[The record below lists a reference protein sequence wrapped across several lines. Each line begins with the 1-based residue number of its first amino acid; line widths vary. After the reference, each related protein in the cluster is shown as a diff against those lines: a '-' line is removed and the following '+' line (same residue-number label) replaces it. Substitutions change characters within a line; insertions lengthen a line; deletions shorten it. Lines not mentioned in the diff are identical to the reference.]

1 MLMSD
6 MVDRRTLLKGAAAT
20 AAGLA
25 SVADFRAEA
34 AENLRLAEPAAF
46 SYDGLKAR
54 ARDMAR
60 SPYVGPPRPAP
71 QVVQKINYEEWGKI
85 TFRTDHALFADGPG
99 RFPVEFFHLG
109 LFFQKAVDLHVVED
123 GQSRKIIYDQSYF
136 DMPAD
141 SIARQMPEGAGF
153 AGFRIQESRDGDLDW
168 HKNDWVA
175 FLGAAYFRSIGELR
189 QYGLSA
195 RGVALDVAVADRSE
209 EFPDFTN
216 FFIESSESA
225 DSVVL
230 YALMEGPSIVGA
242 YRFVMKR
249 GKGVVMDIEAALFMR
264 ASVSRFGIGALT
276 SMYWF
281 SETKKETAIDW
292 RPEVHD
298 SDGLAMWSGSG
309 ERLWRPLN
317 NPPRIMVSAFS
328 DNNPRGFGL
337 LQRDRVFDHYLDGV
351 NYDRRPSL
359 WVEPLPGPQG
369 EGWGKGSIQLCEI
382 PTDDEIHDNV
392 VAMWVP
398 EKPIPANGEVNLHY
412 RLHWLADEPYPSKLG
427 RCVATRLGRGGQA
440 GLPRPAGVRKFMVEF
455 LGGPLASLP
464 YGVLPEMVLNAS
476 RGSFSAYKLIE
487 AVPDDVPGHWRVQ
500 FDLAGVSGPDP
511 VELRCYLQA
520 NGETLTETWMFQYHP
535 F

>member
-1 MLMSD
+1 MFD
-6 MVDRRTLLKGAAAT
+6 KVDRRALLKGAAAS
-20 AAGLA
+20 AAGLTGA
-25 SVADFRAEA
+25 AGFKAEA
-34 AENLRLAEPAAF
+34 AEALQYAEPEAF
-46 SYDGLKAR
+46 SYESLKAR

-60 SPYVGPPRPAP
+60 SAYVGPARPAP
-71 QVVQKINYEEWGKI
+71 DVVQKINYEEWGKI
-85 TFRTDHALFADGPG
+85 KFRTDHALFADGPG

-109 LFFQKAVDLHVVED
+109 LFFQKAVDLHVVEN
-123 GQSRKIIYDQSYF
+123 GQARKIIYEQSYF

-141 SIARQMPEGAGF
+141 SVARRLPQGAGF
-153 AGFRIQESRDGDLDW
+153 AGFRIQESRDGALDW
-168 HKNDWVA
+168 RKNDWVA

-189 QYGLSA
+189 QYGLSS
-195 RGVALDVAVADRSE
+195 RGIALDIAVPDHPE

-216 FFIESSESA
+216 FYIESSEGT
-225 DSVVL
+225 DNVVI
-230 YALMEGPSIVGA
+230 YAMMEGPSIVGA
-242 YRFVMKR
+242 YRFDMVR
-249 GKGVVMDIEAALFMR
+249 GKGVVMDIEASLFMR
-264 ASVSRFGIGALT
+264 GAISRFGIAPLT

-281 SETKKETAIDW
+281 SETKKETAVDW

-351 NYDRRPSL
+351 YYDRRPSL

-369 EGWGKGSIQLCEI
+369 EGWGKGAIQLCEI
-382 PTDDEIHDNV
+382 PTNDEIHDNV

-398 EKPIPANGEVNLHY
+398 EKPIAANAEVNLRY

-427 RCVATRLGRGGQA
+427 RCVATRLGNGGQA
-440 GLPRPAGVRKFMVEF
+440 GLPRPKGVRKFMVEF
-455 LGGPLASLP
+455 LGGPLADLAF
-464 YGVLPEMVLNAS
+464 GVVPEAAINTS
-476 RGSFSAYKLIE
+476 RGAFTPYRLVE
-487 AVPDDVPGHWRVQ
+487 AVPDGVPGHWRVQ
-500 FDLAGVSGPDP
+500 FDLAVDGADP
-511 VELRCYLQA
+511 VELRCYLRA

-535 F
+535 FQ